1 MAIGGV
7 MTEDGATTKGLSID
21 MGGTGAVNVAEAR
34 KNLGLGTSDNVSFG
48 TVKCESNWPGI
59 ILRTSQEAVTDDTL
73 GKNIIIENNKSDS
86 LNMFFQNGID
96 QTNRRQVWFSKPLT
110 SQIHYV
116 SYNGGL
122 APDGNSVVG
131 VSGNDFNT
139 VPQGWRAVS
148 GQWVNSPQGGAT
160 STNAYGSLFTQA
172 TSGLQQGD
180 AKNIGSN
187 GTWYQQRFYDT
198 TGNIYSR
205 YQTNA
210 ATWSDWVKLTS
221 SSVSDRNAKTI
232 GDNLD
237 TSIALDN
244 INKMEFVNFT
254 FNKDEK
260 NRPRRGVISQQI
272 QEIDPEYV
280 MHVGNLLHLDETPM
294 MLDGLAAI
302 QELSK
307 RNDVLESDN
316 ATLKESIEVLTTD
329 NDTLKEEVSVLNTK
343 LEDQQRQID
352 ELIAVVQSLL
362 PNQ

>member
-1 MAIGGV
+1 

-34 KNLGLGTSDNVSFG
+34 KNLGLGVNDTPSFA
-48 TVKCESNWPGI
+48 VIKSESTWPGI
-59 ILRTSQEAVTDDTL
+59 ILKTTQTDVTDDTL
-73 GKNIIIENNKSDS
+73 GKNIVIENNKANS
-86 LNMFFQNGID
+86 LNLFFQNGTD
-96 QTNRRQVWFSKPLT
+96 QTGRYQVWFTKPIT
-110 SQIHYV
+110 TNIHYV
-116 SYNGGL
+116 GYNGGL
-122 APDGNSVVG
+122 SPDGNSVPG
-131 VSGNDFNT
+131 GGSGNDFNT
-139 VPQGWRAVS
+139 VPQGWRHIS
-148 GQWVNSPQGGAT
+148 GLWVNGPLGAT
-160 STNAYGSLFTQA
+160 EANTYGTLFTQA
-172 TSGLQQGD
+172 CAGLQHGN
-180 AKNIGSN
+180 AKTT
-187 GTWYQQRFYDT
+187 GTAGYWFLQRFYNTD
-198 TGNIYSR
+198 GKIYSR
-205 YQTNA
+205 FQTNA
-210 ATWSDWVKLTS
+210 QSWSAWVLVTT
-221 SSVSDRNAKTI
+221 SSVSDRNAKVI

-244 INKMEFVNFT
+244 INRMEFVNFT
-254 FNKDEK
+254 FNSDKDK
-260 NRPRRGVISQQI
+260 KARRGVISQQI
-272 QEIDPEYV
+272 QEIDPQYVNKVGEY
-280 MHVGNLLHLDETPM
+280 LHLDETPM

>member
-7 MTEDGATTKGLSID
+7 MTEDGATTKGLTID
-21 MGGTGAVNVAEAR
+21 MGGTGADNVAEAR
-34 KNLGLGTSDNVSFG
+34 KNLGLGTSNNVSFS

-73 GKNIIIENNKSDS
+73 GKNIVIENNKSDS

-187 GTWYQQRFYDT
+187 GQWYQQRFYDT

-210 ATWSDWVKLTS
+210 AAWSDWVKLTS

-280 MHVGNLLHLDETPM
+280 MNVGNLLHLDETPM

-343 LEDQQRQID
+343 LEDQQKQID
-352 ELIAVVQSLL
+352 ELMAVVQSLL